1 MILLSDND
9 VLIKLSQCDL
19 IDEFLA
25 ACGCTF
31 AQCHVLNEAR
41 FSLFLDNPDKC
52 ISKRVGNSSAYDR
65 LYQFVNSCTT
75 LGAAAE
81 DIDFLEEISVIASVD
96 PGEQALLL
104 HAYNMHQSGME
115 YYIATGDKRAL
126 TGINQSN
133 SERAKNILM
142 GRVDCTESLALKFLD
157 IFGFDL
163 INSKVTSAASTTDR
177 FDSVL
182 RMAFGDYR
190 DETHARDC
198 LQYYLASVAHFIRP

>member
-25 ACGCTF
+25 ACGCTLS
-31 AQCHVLNEAR
+31 QCHVLNEAR

-52 ISKRVGNSSAYDR
+52 IAKRVGNSSAYDR
-65 LYQFVNSCTT
+65 LYQFVMSCSR

-81 DIDFLEEISVIASVD
+81 DIDFLEEISVISSID

-104 HAYNMHQSGME
+104 HAYNMHQSGNE

-126 TGINQSN
+126 SGIHQSN
-133 SERAKNILM
+133 SERARNILTA
-142 GRVDCTESLALKFLD
+142 RVDCTESLALKFMNT
-157 IFGFDL
+157 FGFEL
-163 INSKVTSAASTTDR
+163 INSKISSAASTTDR

-182 RMAFGDYR
+182 RMAFGEHR
-190 DETHARDC
+190 DEAHARGC
-198 LQYYLASVAHFIRP
+198 LQSYLAPIAHFIRP